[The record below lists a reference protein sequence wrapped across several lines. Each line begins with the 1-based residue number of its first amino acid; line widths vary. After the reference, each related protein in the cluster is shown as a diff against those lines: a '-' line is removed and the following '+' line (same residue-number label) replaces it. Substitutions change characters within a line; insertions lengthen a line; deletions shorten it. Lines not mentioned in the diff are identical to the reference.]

1 MLRRARVALLSPSRH
16 LQEQLRA
23 VPRLCGESERI
34 GPSREAS
41 VGQAHADLQK
51 EAGEVDP
58 MLAQLRRRAMAL
70 HVNSRCLY
78 FGDTPL

>member
-41 VGQAHADLQK
+41 VGACVCNA
-51 EAGEVDP
+51 
-58 MLAQLRRRAMAL
+58 
-70 HVNSRCLY
+70 SRCKSWRLL
-78 FGDTPL
+78 PS